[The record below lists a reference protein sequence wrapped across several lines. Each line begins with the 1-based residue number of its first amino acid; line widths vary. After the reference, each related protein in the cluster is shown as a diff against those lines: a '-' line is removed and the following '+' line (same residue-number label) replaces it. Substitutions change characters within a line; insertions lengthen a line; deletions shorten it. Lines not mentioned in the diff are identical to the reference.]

1 MLCLSGC
8 PVVWEGTEIGCSHPQ
23 GRATPY
29 CPDGYT
35 LCFIR
40 LHPIGIRVKFLKKRI
55 LNLRRIPR
63 LWIDWNILMK
73 LPTDRTYCPGRI
85 RYCNRK
91 SGYLSGFWKNCHH
104 SRRNF
109 RPTWYN
115 VCYPCVG
122 VVSRKPR
129 QRNCELVLY
138 CKFLQ
143 TGVVEEGNGRI
154 HRLLTHFHKHKE
166 SNLHLVFR
174 RDPFYPL
181 NYGDR
186 TWPVHDNKREGLR
199 AQAKSRRSMP
209 CIVIL
214 NSIHQDNFYGF
225 LKLPVS
231 PPFSAHPWPN
241 TAIVPITC
249 RKRPRIMK

>member
-1 MLCLSGC
+1 M
-8 PVVWEGTEIGCSHPQ
+8 
-23 GRATPY
+23 
-29 CPDGYT
+29 
-35 LCFIR
+35 
-40 LHPIGIRVKFLKKRI
+40 
-55 LNLRRIPR
+55 
-63 LWIDWNILMK
+63 
-73 LPTDRTYCPGRI
+73 
-85 RYCNRK
+85 
-91 SGYLSGFWKNCHH
+91 
-104 SRRNF
+104 
-109 RPTWYN
+109 
-115 VCYPCVG
+115 
-122 VVSRKPR
+122 
-129 QRNCELVLY
+129 
-138 CKFLQ
+138 
-143 TGVVEEGNGRI
+143 
-154 HRLLTHFHKHKE
+154 
-166 SNLHLVFR
+166 
-174 RDPFYPL
+174 